1 MQESSFLGKMDTR
14 VGVLGA
20 GQLGKMMAL
29 AAGNWHLPMYFL
41 DKSPDMPAA
50 RFGAGFTPGDFN
62 SFEDVYNFGKTVD
75 VLTIEI
81 EHVNVEALK
90 KLEAEGIQVHPSPA
104 ALELIKDKGSQKTF
118 YRVECLPTAPFRLYG
133 NAADIRGA
141 IEKGDIKLPFVQKS
155 RSEGYDGKGVLVV
168 RNEADLEKLMDTPS
182 VIEEMVAID
191 KELAVIIARSP
202 SGEIKAY
209 PPVEMSFHPEANL
222 VEFLL
227 CPARISEEIS
237 QKAIA
242 LAKKVA
248 EAMHITGL
256 LAVELFLDKEGNLL
270 INEVA
275 PRPHNSGHHT
285 IESCPASQFEQHLRA
300 ILNWPLGETALKVP
314 AAAMI
319 NVLGAPGALGEAHYE
334 GLEDVMQ
341 VPGTSVHL
349 YGKSDIKPFRKM
361 GHITLTA
368 TDTETVI
375 ARARSIE
382 GKLQAVS
389 KLG

>member
-1 MQESSFLGKMDTR
+1 MQESSFLAKMDTR
-14 VGVLGA
+14 VGILGA

-29 AAGNWHLPMYFL
+29 AAGNWHLPLFFL
-41 DKSPDMPAA
+41 DQNEDMPAA
-50 RFGAGFTPGDFN
+50 RFGAGFTSGNFN
-62 SFEDVYNFGKTVD
+62 SFEDVYNFGKSVD

-90 KLEAEGIQVHPSPA
+90 KLESEGIQVHPSPA

-118 YRVECLPTAPFRLYG
+118 YRVESLPTAPFRLYED
-133 NAADIRGA
+133 AGA
-141 IEKGDIKLPFVQKS
+141 IRTALGKGEIKLPFVQKS

-168 RNEADLEKLMDTPS
+168 RKEEDLEKLMNTPS
-182 VIEEMVAID
+182 VTEELVDID

-209 PPVEMSFHPEANL
+209 PPVEMNFHPDANL

-227 CPARISEEIS
+227 CPARISE
-237 QKAIA
+237 AIEKEA
-242 LAKKVA
+242 VTLATKVA
-248 EAMHITGL
+248 EAMRITGL
-256 LAVELFLDKEGNLL
+256 LAVELFLDKSGKLL

-285 IESCPASQFEQHLRA
+285 IESCPVSQFEQHLRA

-319 NVLGAPGALGEAHYE
+319 NVLGAAEALGETHYE
-334 GLEDVMQ
+334 GLEAVMQ

-349 YGKSDIKPFRKM
+349 YGKSTVKPYRKM

-368 TDTETVI
+368 SDLETVI
-375 ARARSIE
+375 AHARSIE
-382 GKLQAVS
+382 GKLKAVS
-389 KLG
+389 KKS